1 MPKKDL
7 IKISIVIPAYNEAK
21 AIGMVLDEV
30 RKVMEELKAF
40 YEIIVVDDG
49 STDGTGEI
57 AKSKGAKLVRHH
69 RSQGSGSAR
78 RSGILAA
85 KGEIVLM
92 LDADGSYP
100 ASSIPA
106 ILRPFPE
113 ADQVIGARKVE
124 AGSYPLLRRPA
135 KWLIRKLACFLARQE
150 IPDLNSGLRAMKRG
164 TMLKFLH
171 LLPEG
176 FSCVGTMT
184 LAFLMNGFNVAFV
197 PCGYRPRI
205 GKSKFH
211 PIKDTY
217 NYLITVIRM
226 IMYFDPL
233 RVLMPISIVTGS
245 VGFLKGI
252 FDFFY
257 TGTLQE
263 SDIILVLFSIN
274 LAALGVLGDMLAR
287 REKIKILKKDE

>member
-1 MPKKDL
+1 MPEKDL

-30 RKVMEELKAF
+30 RKVMEGLKAP

-49 STDGTGEI
+49 SQDGTGNI
-57 AKSKGAKLVRHH
+57 AKSKGAGLVRHQ
-69 RSQGSGSAR
+69 RNQGSGSAR

-113 ADQVIGARKVE
+113 ADQVIGARKAE

-135 KWLIRKLACFLARQE
+135 KWLIRRLACFLARQE

-184 LAFLMNGFNVAFV
+184 LAFLMNGFNVVFV
-197 PCGYRPRI
+197 PCEYRPRI

-211 PIKDTY
+211 PVKDTY

-233 RVLMPISIVTGS
+233 RVLMPISILIGT